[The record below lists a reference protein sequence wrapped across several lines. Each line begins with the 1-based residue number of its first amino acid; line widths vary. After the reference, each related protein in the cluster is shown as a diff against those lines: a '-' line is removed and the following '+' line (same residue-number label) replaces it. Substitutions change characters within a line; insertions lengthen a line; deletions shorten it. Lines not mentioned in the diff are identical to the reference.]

1 MPTIFFSVNA
11 YPIQFNLFIVV
22 KCINKLTH
30 SAVCESDL
38 SVKVIVNII
47 IMVWEKVFI
56 VGLFLKTVQTWH
68 DDINNLHLTAL
79 SYQFCQMY
87 TNVSFTVASEILRKK
102 LSFLTIFWLDL
113 VQTMCNIVTEK

>member
-1 MPTIFFSVNA
+1 MNKANKPKLPGFRENANHIFSVNA

-56 VGLFLKTVQTWH
+56 VGLFLKTV
-68 DDINNLHLTAL
+68 
-79 SYQFCQMY
+79 
-87 TNVSFTVASEILRKK
+87 
-102 LSFLTIFWLDL
+102 
-113 VQTMCNIVTEK
+113 